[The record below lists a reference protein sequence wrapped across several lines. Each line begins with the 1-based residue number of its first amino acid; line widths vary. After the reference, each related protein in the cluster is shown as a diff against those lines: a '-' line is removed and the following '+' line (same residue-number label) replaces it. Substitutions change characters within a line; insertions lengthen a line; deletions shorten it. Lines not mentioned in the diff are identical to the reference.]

1 MIRLLTLAGVITG
14 SLALTGYGINQLE
27 ASFCNW
33 QETYA
38 TGIEMSGEKLE
49 ELDECMMGQAG
60 YLYYSNAF
68 KLIKTLIKPHKTTRM
83 ESFGSPFLCWW
94 YNIVI

>member
-14 SLALTGYGINQLE
+14 SLAITGYGINQLE

-49 ELDECMMGQAG
+49 ELDECMMG
-60 YLYYSNAF
+60 
-68 KLIKTLIKPHKTTRM
+68 
-83 ESFGSPFLCWW
+83 
-94 YNIVI
+94 

>member
-27 ASFCNW
+27 SSFCNW

-38 TGIEMSGEKLE
+38 TGIEMSGEKLD
-49 ELDECMMGQAG
+49 ELDECMMG
-60 YLYYSNAF
+60 
-68 KLIKTLIKPHKTTRM
+68 
-83 ESFGSPFLCWW
+83 
-94 YNIVI
+94 